1 MAWLSRVNFIASDT
15 LSFTDVNNLGNDI
28 RAWGDNV
35 NGGGYTLSNVIVSA
49 SAGTMPTVTGG
60 SAAGS
65 TLTLRS
71 TSGAGTTDAI
81 IFQTG
86 SQVERARITTAG
98 RFGLATNSPDLALH
112 VVGTQGGPATSGTV
126 PTGTARFVTV
136 NSAMDIGSR
145 SNGNTWMQVTDRS
158 NLALSYNL
166 ELQPNGG
173 NVGISAATPVA
184 AKLEVVTAND
194 TTSGAPVS
202 AYDNKFVLVGPGSA
216 SSSGN
221 LFFSWNSTNNVG
233 FIGALAPGVAWRNL
247 VLNADGG
254 NVCIGGN
261 GTRATT
267 AGSKALQIFNGTA
280 PVGTL
285 TNGASFYV
293 TSGEMRVMDASG
305 NATLLSPHDKT
316 TNEWIYDS
324 AHTPTGRRLRI
335 DVERLLRFVN
345 AHFGLDCISEFTEK
359 AQ

>member
-1 MAWLSRVNFIASDT
+1 
-15 LSFTDVNNLGNDI
+15 
-28 RAWGDNV
+28 
-35 NGGGYTLSNVIVSA
+35 
-49 SAGTMPTVTGG
+49 
-60 SAAGS
+60 
-65 TLTLRS
+65 
-71 TSGAGTTDAI
+71 
-81 IFQTG
+81 
-86 SQVERARITTAG
+86 
-98 RFGLATNSPDLALH
+98 
-112 VVGTQGGPATSGTV
+112 
-126 PTGTARFVTV
+126 
-136 NSAMDIGSR
+136 
-145 SNGNTWMQVTDRS
+145 MQVTDRS

-194 TTSGAPVS
+194 TTSGVPGS

-221 LFFSWNSTNNVG
+221 LYFSWNSTNSVG
-233 FIGALAPGVAWRNL
+233 FIGALAPGVAWRHL

-267 AGSKALQIFNGTA
+267 AGSKALQIFDGTA

-285 TNGASFYV
+285 ANGCSFYS
-293 TSGEMRVMDASG
+293 TSGEMRVMDAAG

-324 AHTPTGRRLRI
+324 AHTPTGKRLKI
-335 DVERLLRFVN
+335 NVEKLLRFVN
-345 AHFGLDCISEFTEK
+345 DHFGLDCIQDLIEE
-359 AQ
+359 